1 MTYMPPCP
9 FSAPPVASALT
20 SKEGQDAHGDDALA
34 AGAAGKAQG
43 DKAWQATQ
51 QHTSTGSDPS

>member
-1 MTYMPPCP
+1 MPPCP
-9 FSAPPVASALT
+9 FSPPPVASALT

-43 DKAWQATQ
+43 DKA
-51 QHTSTGSDPS
+51 